1 MSQPLLRCEQLEV
14 GYAGRAVLP
23 PVDLEIRP
31 GEFWALLGRN
41 GSGKTTWFKTV
52 LGLLPA
58 VSGRVDLAPTTQ
70 LAYVAQRM
78 TFDDLYPVSALDVVA
93 MGRLRTGRMWRPWM
107 TAEERDRVRDALES
121 LNATSLAKRTFRSL
135 SEGQKQRVLLARMV
149 VSEAQIAFLDEPTAA
164 MDAVA
169 ERRTMDLLDRLRV
182 RYGMSVVVV
191 THHLEVI
198 RRCADRVLFVDPDL
212 PAVVAGTPGEVF
224 ASEPFLARYH
234 DAYEAHV

>member
-1 MSQPLLRCEQLEV
+1 MTAPLLRCENLEV
-14 GYAGRAVLP
+14 GYAGRALLP

-41 GSGKTTWFKTV
+41 GSGKTTWFKTM
-52 LGLLPA
+52 LGLLPP
-58 VSGRVDLAPTTQ
+58 VSGKVERAPGTQ

-78 TFDDLYPVSALDVVA
+78 TFDDLYPVTAWDVVA

-107 TAEERDRVRDALES
+107 TAEEQASVRDALEA
-121 LNATSLAKRTFRSL
+121 LNASALARQTFRSL
-135 SEGQKQRVLLARMV
+135 SEGQKQRILMARMV
-149 VSEAQIAFLDEPTAA
+149 VSQAQIAFLDEPTAA

-182 RYGMSVVVV
+182 RYGMSVLVV

-198 RRCADRVLFVDPDL
+198 RRCVDKVLFVDPDI
-212 PAVVAGTPGEVF
+212 PAVVAGTPAEVF
-224 ASEPFLARYH
+224 AHEAFAARYR
-234 DAYEAHV
+234 DAFEAHV